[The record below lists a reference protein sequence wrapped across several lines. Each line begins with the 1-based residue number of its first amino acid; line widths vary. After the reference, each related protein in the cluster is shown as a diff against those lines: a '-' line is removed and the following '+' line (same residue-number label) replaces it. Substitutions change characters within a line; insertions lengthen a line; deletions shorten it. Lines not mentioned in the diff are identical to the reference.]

1 MKIYFKYFLILFLFL
16 SKTNFAE
23 THNNINKNIH
33 ENIINFNVGNEFAV
47 KLFSESKI
55 NFGDINK
62 IINKSLSIDINIKLN
77 TINDIILY
85 QNELISI
92 LNRKIKLLQ

>member
-1 MKIYFKYFLILFLFL
+1 MNFPILNTFN
-16 SKTNFAE
+16 KM
-23 THNNINKNIH
+23 NKNLH

-47 KLFSESKI
+47 KLFSMGKI
-55 NFGDINK
+55 NFGDIDK

-85 QNELISI
+85 QNELISN
-92 LNRKIKLLQ
+92 LKRKIKLLQ

>member
-1 MKIYFKYFLILFLFL
+1 M
-16 SKTNFAE
+16 
-23 THNNINKNIH
+23 NKNLH

-47 KLFSESKI
+47 KLFTEGKI

-62 IINKSLSIDINIKLN
+62 IINISLAIDINIKLN

-85 QNELISI
+85 QNELICN
-92 LNRKIKLLQ
+92 LKRKIKYLQ